1 MCMCVGGGGSSTRM
15 ALVCA
20 NSEDSRESVRSLQSA
35 LICADFYN
43 SSKSKYIFSLTTCI
57 EKKVWNTYKMY
68 MKIQIYLLEK
78 TKCSDSVLKFL
89 IARLQWI
96 GILAHTFSGPKI
108 VK

>member
-1 MCMCVGGGGSSTRM
+1 MCMCVCVWGGSSTRM

-68 MKIQIYLLEK
+68 MKIQIYLFSRK
-78 TKCSDSVLKFL
+78 RNVAIPFL
-89 IARLQWI
+89 
-96 GILAHTFSGPKI
+96 SS
-108 VK
+108 

>member
-1 MCMCVGGGGSSTRM
+1 MCVCGGGGSSTRM

-68 MKIQIYLLEK
+68 MKY
-78 TKCSDSVLKFL
+78 KF
-89 IARLQWI
+89 IFFRENEM
-96 GILAHTFSGPKI
+96 
-108 VK
+108 